1 MPPPSDSVRSL
12 AQSLGNTSIV
22 GLQWGDEGKG
32 KIVDLLTEHFDFAI
46 RWNGGSNAGHSV
58 KVGEKKYAFH
68 LIPSGILRP
77 QCTSV
82 IANGV
87 VIDPLKLLEEIDTLI
102 GQGIKVEENLR
113 ISSHA
118 HVVFPYH
125 KLQDQLS
132 EAAAGGGKIGT
143 TGRGIGPCY
152 ADKANRSTAIRLV
165 DLLDDNR
172 LRTKLQQIV
181 PHKNTLFAACFG
193 ATEKLAWEPIFEQY
207 RACGEQL
214 RPFICDTTRLLHEAW
229 KAKKRLLFEG
239 ANAVLLDL
247 DHGTFPFVTSSNC
260 GTGLS
265 VGTGLPGSAVQNTLG
280 IVKAYSTRASAAGPS
295 PPSRTT
301 PPERASASRGHE
313 YGTTTGR
320 LAPVA
325 AGSTPSPSATPP
337 PSPARNGPLHHA
349 VGCAG
354 CPGLTKFRSAHTTKF
369 CGERTWTG
377 SPPMRW
383 ISNPPNRIY
392 KTLKGWHEPLDNVT
406 TFEALPANAKAYLAE
421 LEQHIGAAGENRL
434 HRPGQT
440 SDADPLTATAA
451 ARHATHQGAA
461 GATLS

>member
-1 MPPPSDSVRSL
+1 MPLPSDSVRPLS
-12 AQSLGNTSIV
+12 ASLGNTSIV

-58 KVGEKKYAFH
+58 KVGDKKYAFH

-102 GQGIKVEENLR
+102 GQGIKVEDNLR

-214 RPFICDTTRLLHEAW
+214 RPFVCDTTRLLHEAW
-229 KAKKRLLFEG
+229 RAKKRLLFEG

-265 VGTGLPGSAVQNTLG
+265 VGTGLPGSAVQSTLG
-280 IVKAYSTRASAAGPS
+280 IVKAYSTRVGGGPF
-295 PPSRTT
+295 PTEQDNPSGNRIR
-301 PPERASASRGHE
+301 ERGHE

-320 LAPVA
+320 PRRCGWIDTVA
-325 AGSTPSPSATPP
+325 LRYTAAITGATGLSIMLLDVLSGFDEIPICTHYEIKGEKTDWF
-337 PSPARNGPLHHA
+337 PADALDLENARP
-349 VGCAG
+349 
-354 CPGLTKFRSAHTTKF
+354 
-369 CGERTWTG
+369 
-377 SPPMRW
+377 
-383 ISNPPNRIY
+383 IY
-392 KTLKGWHEPLDNVT
+392 KSVKGWHETLDNVT
-406 TFEALPANAKAYLAE
+406 TFEALPPNAKAYLAE
-421 LEQHIGAAGENRL
+421 LEHHIGVPVKIVSIG
-434 HRPGQT
+434 P
-440 SDADPLTATAA
+440 
-451 ARHATHQGAA
+451 ARHQ
-461 GATLS
+461 TLIR